1 MMKHEKSR
9 LNVVSNILYVF
20 KEIFHPEINIPSLFT
35 SKYDFLSSVEHKRGI
50 FEEYIHYQ

>member
-1 MMKHEKSR
+1 M
-9 LNVVSNILYVF
+9 
-20 KEIFHPEINIPSLFT
+20 NIPSLFI